1 VLNGFGL
8 SFLTYLKVY
17 LRIKSVS
24 SLSEEIIIDTLDDI
38 TALKSDSDRGEE
50 AWYALYTMPRTE
62 KKVAE
67 RLESRGFSIY
77 LPMYTTI
84 RQWSDRKKKIQLPLI
99 PGIVFIYTS
108 LVGLSAALQCAGV
121 VRVVRYLRKPAR
133 IRDYEINNLRV
144 LLHEPNS
151 VQLCEDVDIAI
162 GIPVQVVQGAFF
174 GVIGTCV
181 RRQGRHHLVVSIES
195 LNRQLELTLPV
206 SFVETQTMPPMHR
219 SPVAMA

>member
-1 VLNGFGL
+1 M
-8 SFLTYLKVY
+8 KVY
-17 LRIKSVS
+17 LRTKSVN
-24 SLSEEIIIDTLDDI
+24 SLGEEIIVDTLDEI
-38 TALKSDSDRGEE
+38 TAIKSGSDRGEA

-67 RLESRGFSIY
+67 RLESRGFSMY

-99 PGIVFIYTS
+99 PGIVFINTS
-108 LVGLSAALQCAGV
+108 LVGLNEALQCAGV
-121 VRVVRYLRKPAR
+121 VRVVRYLKKPAR

-151 VQLCEDVDIAI
+151 VHLLDDVDIAE
-162 GIPVQVVQGAFF
+162 GIPVQVVRGAFF

-181 RRQGRHHLVVSIES
+181 RRQGRHHLVVSIEA

-206 SFVETQTMPPMHR
+206 SFVETKTMPPMHR
-219 SPVAMA
+219 SPVAVS

>member
-1 VLNGFGL
+1 MG
-8 SFLTYLKVY
+8 
-17 LRIKSVS
+17 
-24 SLSEEIIIDTLDDI
+24 EEIIVVTLDEI
-38 TALKSDSDRGEE
+38 TAQKAGSDREKD

-62 KKVAE
+62 RKVAE
-67 RLESRGFSIY
+67 RLESKGFSIY

-99 PGIVFIYTS
+99 PGIVFIKTS
-108 LVGLSAALQCAGV
+108 MAGLSSALQCAGV
-121 VRVVRYLRKPAR
+121 VRVVRYLKKPAR

-151 VQLCEDVDIAI
+151 VHLLEDVDIAV
-162 GIPVQVVQGAFF
+162 GIPVQVVRGAFL

-181 RRQGRHHLVVSIES
+181 RRQGRHHLVVEIEA

-206 SFVETQTMPPMHR
+206 SFVETQTKPPTLRTPM
-219 SPVAMA
+219 VLA